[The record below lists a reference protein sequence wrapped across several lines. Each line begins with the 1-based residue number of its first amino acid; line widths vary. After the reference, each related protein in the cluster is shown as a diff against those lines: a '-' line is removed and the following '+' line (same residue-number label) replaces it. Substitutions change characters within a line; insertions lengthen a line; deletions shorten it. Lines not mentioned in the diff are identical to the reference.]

1 MGLKQPQSGQVL
13 YGDTD
18 IWACTEKERRR
29 ILRRTGV
36 LFQGGALWSSMTLAE
51 NVGLPLQQ
59 YTDLDDD
66 EIREQASLKL
76 ALAGLA
82 GFEDYYP
89 SEISGGMRKRAGLA
103 RALALDPEILFLDE
117 PSAGLDPVSAR
128 MLDDLILELRDALG
142 TTFVIVSH
150 ELASIFAIASNG
162 IYLDVRT
169 RRVTARGN
177 PSELTG
183 YGMAKQS
190 FKTAVGAFVIGG
202 LALLVAGIILLGGGR
217 MFSDDIEYVLY
228 FDGSVSG
235 LNIGAPVVFRGVP
248 MGQVTRISLEANPRD
263 ASVTIPVYIRLDENS
278 IVRAGVTGELTDNF
292 RQEILRRLIQRGL
305 RARLQL
311 QSLITGQYR
320 VELDFLPNTPAN
332 FRSPMPDREIPTLPS
347 PIDTLQR
354 TVANLPLEEMAH
366 TTAGILEK
374 LNAALSGDAL
384 ERGIKAFATS
394 FEEAQALLAGM
405 QESQKTLAQAL
416 EKLNAAATSAQ
427 HDLPQA
433 LQSTRDA
440 MNNVSSVS
448 LATKAVVERNAPLTQ
463 ELRRL
468 IQESAAAVRSL
479 RAFMDVLERNPEAL
493 LRGKQGSRR

>member
-1 MGLKQPQSGQVL
+1 
-13 YGDTD
+13 
-18 IWACTEKERRR
+18 
-29 ILRRTGV
+29 
-36 LFQGGALWSSMTLAE
+36 
-51 NVGLPLQQ
+51 
-59 YTDLDDD
+59 
-66 EIREQASLKL
+66 
-76 ALAGLA
+76 
-82 GFEDYYP
+82 
-89 SEISGGMRKRAGLA
+89 
-103 RALALDPEILFLDE
+103 
-117 PSAGLDPVSAR
+117 
-128 MLDDLILELRDALG
+128 
-142 TTFVIVSH
+142 
-150 ELASIFAIASNG
+150 
-162 IYLDVRT
+162 
-169 RRVTARGN
+169 
-177 PSELTG
+177 
-183 YGMAKQS
+183 MAKQS

-354 TVANLPLEEMAH
+354 TVASLPLEEMAH

-405 QESQKTLAQAL
+405 QESQKPLAQAL